1 MEKMDL
7 SENPLSQVG
16 ARASHVVAVLFRVEK
31 MQLLRRRYEYDAV
44 VFDSRPGIETVTR
57 PSVQKHNDTLL
68 KYAY

>member
-1 MEKMDL
+1 MDL

-57 PSVQKHNDTLL
+57 PSV
-68 KYAY
+68 